1 MKNKKQGILFDL
13 DGTLWDSAQGVVDS
27 WNVVLERFPDV
38 DKVMTV
44 EDIHGCMGLPM
55 DEIGRKRF
63 GGMGLSEER
72 ITEIMIACEEYE
84 NEYLTEHGGVLYPH
98 LEDVLQILSKDYFL
112 AIVSNCQVGYIEAF
126 LTYHKL
132 GRYFDD
138 TENFGNTGLQKWD
151 NMRLVCERN
160 QLTSALYVGDIQ
172 RDYEAACKAEL
183 PFIHAAYGF
192 GMIRDR
198 VPEIRSL
205 IELPNVVRDVFD
217 SMETKQQ

>member
-1 MKNKKQGILFDL
+1 MKQGILFDL
-13 DGTLWDSAQGVVDS
+13 DGTLWDSGQGVVDS
-27 WNVVLERFPDV
+27 WNVVLKRFPEIH
-38 DKVMTV
+38 KIMTV
-44 EDIHGCMGLPM
+44 EDIHSSMGLPM

-63 GGMGLSEER
+63 GDSGLSEER
-72 ITEIMIACEEYE
+72 IAEIMKACEEYE

-98 LEDVLQILSKDYFL
+98 LEDVLKILSKDYFL

-132 GRYFDD
+132 AGYFDD

-160 QLTSALYVGDIQ
+160 QLTQAVYVGDIQ
-172 RDYEAACKAEL
+172 KDYEAACKAGL

-205 IELPNVVRDVFD
+205 VELPNVVKDVFG
-217 SMETKQQ
+217 SMEAKQQ